1 MTESFETDDER
12 ESRDDG
18 VRQEAVD
25 DPSDGD
31 GSSPASEGTGASG
44 EGEAVSVEDAIEQL
58 VRRGEEIGCVDESEV
73 EMLVERYS
81 LDDEAVAS
89 LRDTLE
95 SHGIS
100 IEDDCGAENVAPTKY
115 TNAELAANTTDALAL
130 FMREAGRYKLLTPQE
145 EIDLAKAVERGDLAA
160 KERMIN
166 ANLRLVVSN
175 ARRYQGL
182 GDLTLL
188 DLIQEGVLGL
198 IRAVE
203 KFDWRK
209 GFRFS
214 TYATLWIRQSIQRGL
229 ADRGRMIRLPVNVA
243 QRERKI
249 ASVERRLTA
258 ELGRDPTD
266 AEIAAA
272 AELPEVQ
279 VAEMREVARTVTSL
293 DRPVDEAGE
302 TGLGD
307 LLPSDELAPDEEVS
321 ISLTEEAVRRIVE
334 ELPEQE
340 REVIKL
346 RFGLNGD
353 REPLPMTQTGERL
366 GMTPA
371 AVREVEQRALAQLA
385 LRRELAALRD
395 AA

>member
-1 MTESFETDDER
+1 MTETFDRDDER
-12 ESRDDG
+12 QLDDKG
-18 VRQEAVD
+18 ALDEPGADGGAAPARAAEG
-25 DPSDGD
+25 SGD
-31 GSSPASEGTGASG
+31 GAGEPPAT
-44 EGEAVSVEDAIEQL
+44 VEDAIEQL
-58 VRRGEEIGCVDESEV
+58 VRGGEEIGCVNASDV
-73 EMLVERYS
+73 DALVERYS
-81 LDDEAVAS
+81 LDDDALAS
-89 LRDTLE
+89 LHDTLE
-95 SHGIS
+95 AHAIS
-100 IEDDCGAENVAPTKY
+100 IEDDCGSESVAPTTY
-115 TNAELAANTTDALAL
+115 TNSDLAAQTTDALAL

-145 EIDLAKAVERGDLAA
+145 EIELAKRVERGDLAA

-249 ASVERRLTA
+249 ASIERRLTA

-266 AEIAAA
+266 DEIAAA
-272 AELPEVQ
+272 AELPVAQ
-279 VAEMREVARTVTSL
+279 VTEMREVARTVTSL

-307 LLPSDELAPDEEVS
+307 LLPSDDATPDEEVE

-334 ELPEQE
+334 ELPERE

>member
-1 MTESFETDDER
+1 MTETNEPDDER
-12 ESRDDG
+12 FDDADD
-18 VRQEAVD
+18 V
-25 DPSDGD
+25 DPSHALDSDAAAGAAPAGD
-31 GSSPASEGTGASG
+31 GEPLTSDE
-44 EGEAVSVEDAIEQL
+44 AIERL
-58 VRRGEEIGCVDESEV
+58 IRAGEEVGCVNASDIDA
-73 EMLVERYS
+73 LVERHS
-81 LDDEAVAS
+81 LDDDAVAS
-89 LRDTLE
+89 LHDLLE
-95 SHGIS
+95 AHALPV
-100 IEDDCGAENVAPTKY
+100 EDDCGSENAAPTRY
-115 TNAELAANTTDALAL
+115 TNEELATNTTDALAL
-130 FMREAGRYKLLTPQE
+130 FMREAGRYKLLTPAE
-145 EIDLAKAVERGDLAA
+145 EIELAKRVERGDLAA

-203 KFDWRK
+203 KFDWRR

-249 ASVERRLTA
+249 ATVERQLTT

-272 AELPEVQ
+272 AELPEAQ
-279 VAEMREVARTVTSL
+279 VTEMREVARTVTSL

-307 LLPSDELAPDEEVS
+307 LLPSDEIGPEEEVS
-321 ISLTEEAVRRIVE
+321 ISLTSEAVRRVVE
-334 ELPEQE
+334 ELPERE

-371 AVREVEQRALAQLA
+371 AVREVEQRALAQLG

>member
-1 MTESFETDDER
+1 MTETNEPEDER
-12 ESRDDG
+12 FDD
-18 VRQEAVD
+18 A
-25 DPSDGD
+25 DPAGAAESDGD
-31 GSSPASEGTGASG
+31 TASARAGG
-44 EGEAVSVEDAIEQL
+44 EGEGESLTSDDAIERL
-58 VRRGEEIGCVDESEV
+58 VRGGEEIGCVNASDIDA
-73 EMLVERYS
+73 LVERYA
-81 LDDEAVAS
+81 LDDDAVAS
-89 LRDTLE
+89 LHDTLE
-95 SHGIS
+95 AHAIAV
-100 IEDDCGAENVAPTKY
+100 EDDCGAENTAPTRY
-115 TNAELAANTTDALAL
+115 TNEELATNTTDALAL
-130 FMREAGRYKLLTPQE
+130 FMREAGRYKLLTPAE
-145 EIDLAKAVERGDLAA
+145 EIELAKRVERGDLAA

-249 ASVERRLTA
+249 ATVERQLTT

-272 AELPEVQ
+272 AELPEAQ
-279 VAEMREVARTVTSL
+279 VKEMREVARTVTSL

-307 LLPSDELAPDEEVS
+307 LLPSDEISPDEEVS
-321 ISLTEEAVRRIVE
+321 ISLAAEAVRRVVE
-334 ELPEQE
+334 ELPERE

-366 GMTPA
+366 GMSPA
-371 AVREVEQRALAQLA
+371 AVREVEQRALAQLG

>member
-1 MTESFETDDER
+1 MTETDEPDDER
-12 ESRDDG
+12 FNDAEGADASDAAD
-18 VRQEAVD
+18 
-25 DPSDGD
+25 SDGAATTARAGGD
-31 GSSPASEGTGASG
+31 GEPLTSDE
-44 EGEAVSVEDAIEQL
+44 AIEQL
-58 VRRGEEIGCVDESEV
+58 VRSGEEIGCVNASDIDA
-73 EMLVERYS
+73 LVERYT
-81 LDDEAVAS
+81 LDDDAVSALHDVLEAHAIAV
-89 LRDTLE
+89 
-95 SHGIS
+95 
-100 IEDDCGAENVAPTKY
+100 EDDCGAENAAPTTY
-115 TNAELAANTTDALAL
+115 TNEELATNTTDALAL
-130 FMREAGRYKLLTPQE
+130 FMREAGRYKLLTPAE
-145 EIDLAKAVERGDLAA
+145 EIELAKRVERGDLAA

-203 KFDWRK
+203 KFDWRR

-249 ASVERRLTA
+249 ATIERQLTT
-258 ELGRDPTD
+258 ELGRDPSD
-266 AEIAAA
+266 AEIASA
-272 AELPEVQ
+272 AELPEAQ
-279 VAEMREVARTVTSL
+279 VKEMREVARTVTSL

-307 LLPSDELAPDEEVS
+307 LLPSDEIGPDEEVS
-321 ISLTEEAVRRIVE
+321 ISLTAEAVRRVVD
-334 ELPEQE
+334 ELPERE

-371 AVREVEQRALAQLA
+371 AVREVEQRALAQLG

>member
-1 MTESFETDDER
+1 MTETTEPDDER
-12 ESRDDG
+12 LDSDAHADHDAAEAAGDASRA
-18 VRQEAVD
+18 QT
-25 DPSDGD
+25 SGD
-31 GSSPASEGTGASG
+31 GEALSSDEAIERLVRSG
-44 EGEAVSVEDAIEQL
+44 EELSCVNASDIDA
-58 VRRGEEIGCVDESEV
+58 
-73 EMLVERYS
+73 LVERYS
-81 LDDEAVAS
+81 LDEDAIAA
-89 LRDTLE
+89 LHDLLDAN
-95 SHGIS
+95 GIS
-100 IEDDCGAENVAPTKY
+100 VEDDCGTENTAPTTY
-115 TNAELAANTTDALAL
+115 TNAELATNTTDALAL
-130 FMREAGRYKLLTPQE
+130 FMREAGRYKLLTAAE
-145 EIDLAKAVERGDLAA
+145 EIELAKRVERGDLEA

-166 ANLRLVVSN
+166 SNLRLVVSN

-249 ASVERRLTA
+249 ATIERQLTT
-258 ELGRDPTD
+258 ELGREPT
-266 AEIAAA
+266 A
-272 AELPEVQ
+272 AELPESQ
-279 VAEMREVARTVTSL
+279 VKEIREVARTVTSL

-302 TGLGD
+302 TGLGE
-307 LLPSDELAPDEEVS
+307 LLPSGEIGPDEEVS
-321 ISLTEEAVRRIVE
+321 ISLTEEAVRRSVE
-334 ELPEQE
+334 ELPERE

-353 REPLPMTQTGERL
+353 SEPLPMTQTGERL
-366 GMTPA
+366 GMSPA

>member
-1 MTESFETDDER
+1 MTETNEPEDER
-12 ESRDDG
+12 FDG
-18 VRQEAVD
+18 GDAAQPSPAVD
-25 DPSDGD
+25 C
-31 GSSPASEGTGASG
+31 GSEHA
-44 EGEAVSVEDAIEQL
+44 
-58 VRRGEEIGCVDESEV
+58 
-73 EMLVERYS
+73 
-81 LDDEAVAS
+81 
-89 LRDTLE
+89 
-95 SHGIS
+95 
-100 IEDDCGAENVAPTKY
+100 APTRY
-115 TNAELAANTTDALAL
+115 TNEELATNTTDALAL
-130 FMREAGRYKLLTPQE
+130 FMREAGRYKLLTPAE
-145 EIDLAKAVERGDLAA
+145 EIELAKRVERGDLAA

-203 KFDWRK
+203 KFDWRR

-249 ASVERRLTA
+249 ATVERQLTT

-266 AEIAAA
+266 AEIATA
-272 AELPEVQ
+272 AELPEAQ
-279 VAEMREVARTVTSL
+279 VTEMREVARTVTSL

-307 LLPSDELAPDEEVS
+307 LLPSDEISPDEEVS
-321 ISLTEEAVRRIVE
+321 ISLTSEAGRRVVE
-334 ELPEQE
+334 ELPERE

-366 GMTPA
+366 G
-371 AVREVEQRALAQLA
+371 
-385 LRRELAALRD
+385 
-395 AA
+395 